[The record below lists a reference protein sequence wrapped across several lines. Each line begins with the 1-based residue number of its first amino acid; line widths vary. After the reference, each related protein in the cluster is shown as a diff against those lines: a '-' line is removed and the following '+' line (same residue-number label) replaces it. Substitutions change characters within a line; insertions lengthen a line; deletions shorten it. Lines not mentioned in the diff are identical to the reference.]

1 MSNKSL
7 ADNEFS
13 YENNLKNQANNDH
26 VMSSFESYNIEKEF
40 PNLEYK
46 EEKTDLS
53 IYEPQNFNVNLSWN

>member
-1 MSNKSL
+1 
-7 ADNEFS
+7 
-13 YENNLKNQANNDH
+13 
-26 VMSSFESYNIEKEF
+26 MSSFESYNIEKEF